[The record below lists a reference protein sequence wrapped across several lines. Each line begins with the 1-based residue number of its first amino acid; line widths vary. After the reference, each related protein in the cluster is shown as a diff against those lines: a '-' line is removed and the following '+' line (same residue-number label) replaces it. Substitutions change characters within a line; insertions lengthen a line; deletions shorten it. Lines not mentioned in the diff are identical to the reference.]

1 MHLDDFFQSGT
12 KCNKKYLPDSKI
24 LQYPPKISKSI
35 YHVNFKIRKDQ
46 KMDNQQISDKCNSC
60 RNSPYHQSMYFCNI
74 RKKIRCSKLTKERIN
89 VSLQSAK
96 VFMEEEKIV

>member
-1 MHLDDFFQSGT
+1 
-12 KCNKKYLPDSKI
+12 
-24 LQYPPKISKSI
+24 
-35 YHVNFKIRKDQ
+35 
-46 KMDNQQISDKCNSC
+46 MDNQKTDKCNSC

-96 VFMEEEKIV
+96 VFMEEEKLCIKPYCTLLDFHNLTCIYAILCIITHHDQY

>member
-1 MHLDDFFQSGT
+1 M
-12 KCNKKYLPDSKI
+12 I
-24 LQYPPKISKSI
+24 LSFRASATVVCSI
-35 YHVNFKIRKDQ
+35 KGKRHWFVVNFKIRKDQ